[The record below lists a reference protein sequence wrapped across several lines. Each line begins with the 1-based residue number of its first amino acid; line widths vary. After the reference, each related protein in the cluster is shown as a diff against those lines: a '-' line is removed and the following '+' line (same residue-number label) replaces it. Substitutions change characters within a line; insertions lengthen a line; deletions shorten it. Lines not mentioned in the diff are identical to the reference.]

1 MQRENKMTGTA
12 MSLEGKRVVVIGGAS
27 GIGFAI
33 AELAREQGAS
43 IVVGSSKKTN
53 VSAAVERLQAHR
65 PLDASPNERGT
76 SADLAASGE
85 SVVHGFSND
94 ATGRAVDLRDEAS
107 VTEFFG
113 EVGAFDHLAITAGDW
128 GGPMFVSIQDLDLTQ
143 AQELLTVRFWGV
155 LAAVKHCC
163 QTIAQDGSITLTS
176 GMIGHRPRKATPVA
190 AAVGGAVEHLTGGL
204 AMDLAPVRV
213 NAVCP
218 GYVLTDQLKRMPEA
232 MLQSVV
238 APLPVPRA
246 ATPAEAAK
254 AYVYLM
260 LNGYATGQILP
271 VDGGGLLV

>member
-1 MQRENKMTGTA
+1 MTGTA
-12 MSLEGKRVVVIGGAS
+12 MSLEGKRVVVIGGAT

-33 AELAREQGAS
+33 AELAGELGAT
-43 IVVGSSKKTN
+43 IAIGSSKKKN
-53 VSAAVERLQAHR
+53 VSAAVERLQ
-65 PLDASPNERGT
+65 G
-76 SADLAASGE
+76 
-85 SVVHGFSND
+85 
-94 ATGRAVDLRDEAS
+94 ATGRTVDLRDEAS
-107 VTEFFG
+107 VTGFFG

-176 GMIGHRPRKATPVA
+176 GMIGHRPRKGTPVA

-260 LNGYATGQILP
+260 LNSYATGQILP